1 MLILTRRINESIMI
15 NDNVKVTFLSVKGN
29 QVRVGVDAPPEIA
42 VHREEIFQKIKS
54 KLKKLRNKGYKGKN
68 KTRASKA
75 RSKPIVLKKAPI
87 QKLQVQ
93 EAADS

>member
-42 VHREEIFQKIKS
+42 VHREEIFHKIKD
-54 KLKKLRNKGYKGKN
+54 KLKKLRSK
-68 KTRASKA
+68 SHKA
-75 RSKPIVLKKAPI
+75 RTRSSATRHKVKPIVLKKAPI
-87 QKLQVQ
+87 QKSPVQ

>member
-29 QVRVGVDAPPEIA
+29 QIRVGVDAPPEIA
-42 VHREEIFQKIKS
+42 VHREEIFHKIKD
-54 KLKKLRNKGYKGKN
+54 KLKKLRGKSYKGK
-68 KTRASKA
+68 A
-75 RSKPIVLKKAPI
+75 RSSATRHKVKPIVLKKAPI
-87 QKLQVQ
+87 QRPPAQ